1 MAPDSAALLDAWE
14 RGLRLPLPQAALLVL
29 AASQPDLSAADLA
42 SLPLGARD
50 ALLFDVREHL
60 FGSELATVSTCPQC
74 DERLEAGFSLADIR
88 VPPPEAGK
96 GTGGGV
102 QLMEAGGNH
111 IRFRLPATADVLAI
125 PAGAGAETARN
136 ILIERCVIEAL
147 DAAGNTVVPLALPA
161 AVIPAI
167 SAEMARADPQA
178 IVDLA
183 LECPACGHAFAA
195 AFDIASYLMAELH
208 GWAQRL
214 IADVAALA
222 RAFGWRE
229 ADVLALSPARRQRY
243 LELVAR

>member
-1 MAPDSAALLDAWE
+1 MAPDSAALLNAWE
-14 RGLRLPLPQAALLVL
+14 QGLRMRLPQSALLVL
-29 AASQPDLSAADLA
+29 AASRPDMPVAELA

-50 ALLFDVREHL
+50 ALLFEVREQL
-60 FGSELATVSTCPQC
+60 FGSELATVSTCPHC
-74 DERLEAGFSLADIR
+74 DERLEAGFSLAAIR
-88 VPPPEAGK
+88 VLPTKADDGAV
-96 GTGGGV
+96 GV
-102 QLMEAGGNH
+102 VRVMEAGGTR
-111 IRFRLPATADVLAI
+111 IRFRLPATLDVLAI
-125 PAGAGAETARN
+125 PAGADAETARD
-136 ILIERCVIEAL
+136 ILIDRCVIEAL
-147 DAAGNTVVPLALPA
+147 DAAGNAVAPLALPA

-229 ADVLALSPARRQRY
+229 ADVLALSPERRKLY
-243 LELVAR
+243 LDLVAR